1 MIRLLIVDDEALIRD
16 GLRAIAEAES
26 DIEVVGEAGNGQE
39 AIDVSAQTSPHV
51 VLMDIRMPVL
61 DGIAA
66 LRRIDSE
73 QCAPRVIMLTTFG
86 LDEYVYAAINAGASG
101 FLLKDSHRHEII
113 HAIRTVASGD
123 ALIAPAITRAL
134 VQRLCHPNTG
144 ADRQSVLEPLTE
156 REREV
161 LTLIGLGYS
170 NAEIARHL
178 VIGESTVKT
187 HVSRVLTKLAL
198 RDRAQ
203 AVVTAYRTGLVS
215 PEPD

>member
-39 AIDVSAQTSPHV
+39 AIDVIAQTSPHV

-134 VQRLCHPNTG
+134 VQRLCRPNTG

>member
-16 GLRAIAEAES
+16 GLRAIAEVES
-26 DIEVVGEAGNGQE
+26 DIEVVGEAGNGQDALHVIE
-39 AIDVSAQTSPHV
+39 ETSPNV

-61 DGIAA
+61 DGITAM
-66 LRRIDSE
+66 REIGSTPN
-73 QCAPRVIMLTTFG
+73 APRVIMLTTFG
-86 LDEYVYAAINAGASG
+86 LDEYVYDAINAGASG

-113 HAIRTVASGD
+113 HAIRTVATGD
-123 ALIAPAITRAL
+123 ALVAPAVTRAL
-134 VQRLCHPNTG
+134 VQRLCRPVPETG
-144 ADRQSVLEPLTE
+144 RQSVLEPLTE

-161 LTLIGLGYS
+161 LMLLGGGYS

-187 HVSRVLTKLAL
+187 HVSRVLTKLGL

-203 AVVTAYRTGLVS
+203 AVVIAYRTGLVS
-215 PEPD
+215 ADAE